1 MVKKRKYIIIAA
13 VLGLV
18 STVGVVLFVN
28 SKPES
33 VSSSY
38 WSNDDTGEIPSIDEK
53 NDSDTYSDIE
63 DKNTYTPAEPPQA
76 PADMVAPTNEPD
88 EPFVPATEID
98 LDPKSITVFVNS
110 EHTLPR
116 NYVPENLVTVN
127 VYFHLKSYDDRTLM
141 RADAAKALE
150 ELFAAARE
158 AGYELSGV
166 SGYRSYS
173 RQRQIFINNILT
185 KGKEHTLKYSAVPGA
200 SEHQTGLAM
209 DVSCKSLGYDLDTG
223 FSETPE
229 GKWLAQN
236 AHLYG
241 YIIRYPKGK
250 AHITGYAYEPWHV
263 RYVGKG
269 LAKYLYENDLTLEEY
284 YNYTPSK
291 DFNFEKKY
299 AALIN
304 ITPSPAPSIEPEE
317 IDGIIVD
324 ENGEIIDQE
333 TDIDPIPTEDPLAT
347 DSPDSAP
354 DADLTP
360 DPDEDV
366 ISSPSVTDIPDE
378 ADITDM
384 PQVPSITEAP
394 QEPAIT
400 DMPQIPEVSDFPE
413 DISETDYTHDLN
425 GDPAYTPD
433 YESN

>member
-1 MVKKRKYIIIAA
+1 
-13 VLGLV
+13 
-18 STVGVVLFVN
+18 
-28 SKPES
+28 
-33 VSSSY
+33 
-38 WSNDDTGEIPSIDEK
+38 
-53 NDSDTYSDIE
+53 
-63 DKNTYTPAEPPQA
+63 
-76 PADMVAPTNEPD
+76 
-88 EPFVPATEID
+88 
-98 LDPKSITVFVNS
+98 
-110 EHTLPR
+110 
-116 NYVPENLVTVN
+116 
-127 VYFHLKSYDDRTLM
+127 M